1 MTKPQIISKTVAT
14 KPKPPAAT
22 SSTIKPKIVSTT
34 TNKVNR
40 QQPIRAIHQVQAKK
54 PVAEKNVMNT
64 IHNVTVASPPSVRKE
79 HINVPSNEENDPL
92 PRPSKPVNNQQSIES
107 LPRERTRTRTLGPE
121 EAILLKQSRSDQKPA
136 NLVEA
141 TSSKIEEKPL
151 LKVHEPVAYEITF
164 DKPVTS
170 STTDHIKPPPD
181 ISEEAE
187 YEDDFDSYESD
198 FETESSSASSHSAS
212 TSSKSGDESASSV
225 PTPSVNSPVSP
236 LVKKVEDDRDFDS
249 GTYELK
255 GSADKVQL
263 DSIDERELHSE
274 GQTDSGF
281 G

>member
-1 MTKPQIISKTVAT
+1 MAKPQIISKTVVT
-14 KPKPPAAT
+14 KPKPPATT
-22 SSTIKPKIVSTT
+22 SPAIKPKIVSTA

-40 QQPIRAIHQVQAKK
+40 QQPIRAIHQVQTKK

-64 IHNVTVASPPSVRKE
+64 IHNVTVASPPAVRRELTNDQRSVE
-79 HINVPSNEENDPL
+79 SDML
-92 PRPSKPVNNQQSIES
+92 PRPSKPQNNQQIIES

-121 EAILLKQSRSDQKPA
+121 EAILLKQSRSEQKPTQSI
-136 NLVEA
+136 EA
-141 TSSKIEEKPL
+141 TSSKIEQKPVI
-151 LKVHEPVAYEITF
+151 VHEPVAYEITF
-164 DKPVTS
+164 EKPVTS
-170 STTDHIKPPPD
+170 SMTDHIKPPPD

-198 FETESSSASSHSAS
+198 FETESSSAPSRVVSAS
-212 TSSKSGDESASSV
+212 SQSEDESASSI
-225 PTPSVNSPVSP
+225 PTPSMNSPVSP
-236 LVKKVEDDRDFDS
+236 VAKKIEDDRDFDS